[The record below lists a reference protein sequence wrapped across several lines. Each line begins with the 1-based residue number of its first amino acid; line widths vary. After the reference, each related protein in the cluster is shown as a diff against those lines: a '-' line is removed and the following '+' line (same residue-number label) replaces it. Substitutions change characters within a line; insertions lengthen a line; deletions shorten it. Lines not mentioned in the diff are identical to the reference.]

1 MLEEKLERSIE
12 QSAAALTA
20 MADDFFDHPEVGL
33 QEFHAFETLT
43 GWLEKEGFTVERGI
57 AGMKTAFRAVWK
69 HGEGGPNIGLLCE
82 YDALAGLGH
91 ACGHHM
97 QGPAILGAAKALK
110 DAAIDAP
117 YTITVYGTPAEETIS
132 GKVVMLENGCTFE
145 ELDVALMMHGGPAL
159 SLIHI

>member
-1 MLEEKLERSIE
+1 MLEEKLERSVE

-57 AGMKTAFRAVWK
+57 AGM
-69 HGEGGPNIGLLCE
+69 
-82 YDALAGLGH
+82 D
-91 ACGHHM
+91 
-97 QGPAILGAAKALK
+97 
-110 DAAIDAP
+110 
-117 YTITVYGTPAEETIS
+117 
-132 GKVVMLENGCTFE
+132 
-145 ELDVALMMHGGPAL
+145 L

>member
-1 MLEEKLERSIE
+1 MLEEKLERSVE

-57 AGMKTAFRAVWK
+57 AGMDTAFRAVWK

-91 ACGHHM
+91 ACGHRS
-97 QGPAILGAAKALK
+97 QG
-110 DAAIDAP
+110 
-117 YTITVYGTPAEETIS
+117 TERCSHRRTVYHHGLRHACRREHQRQGRDA
-132 GKVVMLENGCTFE
+132 GKRLY
-145 ELDVALMMHGGPAL
+145 L
-159 SLIHI
+159 